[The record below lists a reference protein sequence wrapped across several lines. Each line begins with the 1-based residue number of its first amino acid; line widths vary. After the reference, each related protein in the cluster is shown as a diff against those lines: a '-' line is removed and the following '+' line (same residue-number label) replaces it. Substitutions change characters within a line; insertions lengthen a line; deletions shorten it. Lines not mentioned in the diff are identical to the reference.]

1 MNLDKIRRRDL
12 QLIAYHEAGHL
23 IALTRLGGYGH
34 IRIEDAPE
42 ASDVRELRL
51 YCGRVYILAQPTAER
66 AHILVGLAGLVAEE
80 LLDEPLADAW
90 ELVEFIENGGI
101 AMSETD
107 AAMAQGWGS
116 GSNGTVN
123 ALKPSTCPQT
133 SALSGEYDKTTVL

>member
-80 LLDEPLADAW
+80 LLDEPLA
-90 ELVEFIENGGI
+90 
-101 AMSETD
+101 
-107 AAMAQGWGS
+107 QGWRTFVLQMGRE
-116 GSNGTVN
+116 GCTNVQ
-123 ALKPSTCPQT
+123 LKPN
-133 SALSGEYDKTTVL
+133 LVM